1 MNRGPW
7 ILLGAL
13 LALGASF
20 YGFVLRPQVALGR
33 MVETKTIGDENTYPL
48 ARPGLA
54 AQGEQVYRANGCV
67 HCHSQQVR
75 AMPADLEHY
84 GVRRSV
90 AADYLFATPTQLGR
104 QRMGPDLTNIGARHR
119 TAEWQLQHLF
129 APRMVSPGSTMPPY
143 RYLFRTQ
150 PIVGAASAEAIKL
163 TAPFAPAEGY
173 EVLPTPDALA
183 LVAYLDSL
191 KVDVGLFEAPL
202 PIVATNLP
210 ASGTNA
216 PAIGAAT
223 NAPATNAP
231 AK

>member
-7 ILLGAL
+7 IFLGAL

-20 YGFVLRPQVALGR
+20 YGLILRPQIALGR
-33 MVETKTIGDENTYPL
+33 MVETKTIGEENTYPL

-67 HCHSQQVR
+67 YCHSQQVR
-75 AMPADLEHY
+75 AMEPDLERY
-84 GVRRSV
+84 GQRRSV
-90 AADYLFATPTQLGR
+90 AADYLFASPVQLGR
-104 QRMGPDLTNIGARHR
+104 QRMGPDLTNIGLRHR
-119 TAEWQLQHLF
+119 TAEWQLQHLY

-143 RYLFRTQ
+143 RYLFQVQR
-150 PIVGAASAEAIKL
+150 INGEASPEALKL
-163 TAPFAPAEGY
+163 TAPYAPQDGY
-173 EVLPTPDALA
+173 QVLPTHDALA

-191 KVDVGLFEAPL
+191 RVDVGLFEAPL
-202 PIVATNLP
+202 PAVP
-210 ASGTNA
+210 TNA
-216 PAIGAAT
+216 PVVGTNTLSGTAT

>member
-7 ILLGAL
+7 IFLGAL

-20 YGFVLRPQVALGR
+20 YGFILRPQIALGR

-67 HCHSQQVR
+67 YCHSQQVR
-75 AMPADLEHY
+75 AMPADLERY

-90 AADYLFATPTQLGR
+90 AADYLFAFPAQIGR
-104 QRMGPDLTNIGARHR
+104 ERFGPDLTNIGARHR
-119 TAEWQLQHLF
+119 TAEWQLQHLW

-150 PIVGAASAEAIKL
+150 PILGAPSPEALKL
-163 TAPFAPAEGY
+163 TAPYAPADGY
-173 EVLPTPDALA
+173 EVLPSNEALA

-191 KVDVGLFEAPL
+191 KVDGGLFEAPL

-210 ASGTNA
+210 AG
-216 PAIGAAT
+216 AT
-223 NAPATNAP
+223 NAPAGSATNAP
-231 AK
+231 VTTAPAK

>member
-7 ILLGAL
+7 IFLGAL

-20 YGFVLRPQVALGR
+20 YGFILRPQIALGR

-67 HCHSQQVR
+67 YCHSQQVR
-75 AMPADLEHY
+75 PTPADLERY

-90 AADYLFATPTQLGR
+90 AVDYLFASPAQIGR
-104 QRMGPDLTNIGARHR
+104 QRLGPDLANIGARHR
-119 TAEWQLQHLF
+119 TAEWQLQHLY
-129 APRMVSPGSTMPPY
+129 APRMVTPGSTMPPY
-143 RYLFRTQ
+143 GFLFRTQ
-150 PIVGAASAEAIKL
+150 PIIGAPSPDALKL
-163 TAPFAPAEGY
+163 VTPYAPGEGY
-173 EVLPTPDALA
+173 EVLPTQDALA

-191 KVDVGLFEAPL
+191 RADVGLFEAPL
-202 PIVATNLP
+202 PVVATNLP
-210 ASGTNA
+210 AGATNAAVGAVTNA
-216 PAIGAAT
+216 PV
-223 NAPATNAP
+223 TNAP